1 LGSVSRRLERLE
13 ERARSSHEEAEERT
27 RSAENREVLRR
38 MTDDEL
44 SAYLSAL
51 RRLRAE
57 SALLVE
63 DRAILDRVTQL
74 YEEVRSSEF

>member
-1 LGSVSRRLERLE
+1 
-13 ERARSSHEEAEERT
+13 
-27 RSAENREVLRR
+27 

-57 SALLVE
+57 SAPLDE